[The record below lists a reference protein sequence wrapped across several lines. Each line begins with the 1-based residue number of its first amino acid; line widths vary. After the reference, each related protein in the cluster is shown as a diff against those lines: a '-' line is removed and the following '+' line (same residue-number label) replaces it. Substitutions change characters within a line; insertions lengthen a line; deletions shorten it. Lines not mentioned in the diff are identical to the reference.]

1 VTVAA
6 SAQARPGTTALD
18 LTRSRQEHAVIP
30 RELLA
35 FTSLVLGMIAMG
47 SAFLPDCAAP
57 VALLAVLLGVLG
69 LDSRL
74 RGPAVGGIVLGW
86 LGLLVTV
93 GLGIGVELRERI
105 EVDPALADYVG
116 WGFVLIGIVGAV
128 VLWRRLL
135 RTDGY

>member
-1 VTVAA
+1 MI
-6 SAQARPGTTALD
+6 S
-18 LTRSRQEHAVIP
+18 

-35 FTSLVLGMIAMG
+35 LTALVLGMIAMG

-57 VALLAVLLGVLG
+57 VALLAVLLGV
-69 LDSRL
+69 
-74 RGPAVGGIVLGW
+74 